1 MDYESL
7 FSHKFLQ
14 SFLHYYYHSPRKA
27 TVTFNSAGF
36 FYKQAGGRILK
47 QSVCLDVSPKNVIC
61 RRSLRCNSV
70 RDYLLSVSSTKRG
83 ANLHLKWH
91 IVVGLGTNRGQ
102 KRGGFFEYRNTRAV
116 FSLFVLILRSVLS
129 NQLYYSHW
137 WTQQGCWNV
146 LGFFSVSFCIFFP

>member
-1 MDYESL
+1 MKACFHTNF
-7 FSHKFLQ
+7 FSHFFTLLLPFPQ
-14 SFLHYYYHSPRKA
+14 E
-27 TVTFNSAGF
+27 TNSYIQFCSF
-36 FYKQAGGRILK
+36 FYKQAGGRFLK

-102 KRGGFFEYRNTRAV
+102 KKRGGFFEYRNTRAV

-129 NQLYYSHW
+129 NQLYYSH
-137 WTQQGCWNV
+137 
-146 LGFFSVSFCIFFP
+146 